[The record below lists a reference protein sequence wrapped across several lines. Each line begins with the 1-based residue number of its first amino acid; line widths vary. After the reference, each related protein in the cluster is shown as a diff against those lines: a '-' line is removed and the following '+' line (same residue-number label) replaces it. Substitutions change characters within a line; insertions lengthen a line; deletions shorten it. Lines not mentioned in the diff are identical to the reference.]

1 MWNKAVVKICWKCV
15 PVIWW
20 WCSML
25 ETAFCFNF
33 SNFPECYIKFQE
45 KQWKWSCAESIL
57 VVFVKAAW
65 KCKTSIYLKIA
76 ALNKNLWELVIMRH
90 PVHARLQYFIV
101 NFTCCVNVKS
111 PCCEFKERN
120 VWHFCMIQ
128 STWTTVGGLNAINFQ
143 MLISSWL
150 LRLLCSRACM
160 ECIIKFKPQWL
171 LASPYQDWEI
181 SEMGMLITLTK
192 TTYMLIY
199 LLHNLTLP
207 NNSFFIISST
217 FPKLWCVFL
226 CTL

>member
-1 MWNKAVVKICWKCV
+1 M
-15 PVIWW
+15 
-20 WCSML
+20 
-25 ETAFCFNF
+25 
-33 SNFPECYIKFQE
+33 
-45 KQWKWSCAESIL
+45 
-57 VVFVKAAW
+57 
-65 KCKTSIYLKIA
+65 
-76 ALNKNLWELVIMRH
+76 
-90 PVHARLQYFIV
+90 
-101 NFTCCVNVKS
+101 NVKS
-111 PCCEFKERN
+111 SCCEFKERN

-128 STWTTVGGLNAINFQ
+128 STWTSVGGLNAIHFQ

-160 ECIIKFKPQWL
+160 ECVIKFKPQWL

-207 NNSFFIISST
+207 KHSFFIISST

-226 CTL
+226 CTLQPNPRIELTHRSLFFSAKLDLIKILFHDRTE